1 MDIVEIKSFL
11 AVIEFRSFTLAAKR
25 VHITQSAMSKRIQ
38 KMENELGVR
47 LFIVEGS
54 KITLT
59 EAASHFVPYARQMLA
74 AYNSAIKSFK
84 DDAQM
89 LQHHVVVGAT
99 VFVSHYILPSFLSY
113 LKTID
118 SSLIIHIRT
127 MAEHDIDDYLNKG
140 TVDLVISPDR
150 DLPSKIIATELWQE
164 KYYYV
169 ANKSHELSQV
179 NRVLSLAD
187 FVNHPAIFTQK
198 SGVIRD
204 KVESAFNDKQLNL
217 NVGLEISTLDAIKS
231 LVEFNLGWSVLPSK
245 LISNQLKILDVDT
258 KDIILNFNVFYLK
271 KRMEERAITNFLH
284 IFDKWQGQN
293 LSDENKPL
301 NE

>member
-1 MDIVEIKSFL
+1 
-11 AVIEFRSFTLAAKR
+11 
-25 VHITQSAMSKRIQ
+25 
-38 KMENELGVR
+38 
-47 LFIVEGS
+47 
-54 KITLT
+54 
-59 EAASHFVPYARQMLA
+59 
-74 AYNSAIKSFK
+74 
-84 DDAQM
+84 
-89 LQHHVVVGAT
+89 
-99 VFVSHYILPSFLSY
+99 
-113 LKTID
+113 
-118 SSLIIHIRT
+118 

-187 FVNHPAIFTQK
+187 FVNYPAIFTQK

-204 KVESAFNDKQLNL
+204 KVESDFNDKQLNL
-217 NVGLEISTLDAIKS
+217 NVSLEISTLDAIKS

-301 NE
+301 NG

>member
-1 MDIVEIKSFL
+1 M
-11 AVIEFRSFTLAAKR
+11 
-25 VHITQSAMSKRIQ
+25 
-38 KMENELGVR
+38 
-47 LFIVEGS
+47 
-54 KITLT
+54 
-59 EAASHFVPYARQMLA
+59 
-74 AYNSAIKSFK
+74 
-84 DDAQM
+84 
-89 LQHHVVVGAT
+89 
-99 VFVSHYILPSFLSY
+99 PSFLSY

-187 FVNHPAIFTQK
+187 FVNYPAIFTQK

-204 KVESAFNDKQLNL
+204 KVESDFNDKQLNL
-217 NVGLEISTLDAIKS
+217 NVSLEISTLDAIKS

-301 NE
+301 NG

>member
-59 EAASHFVPYARQMLA
+59 DAASHFVPYARQMLA
-74 AYNSAIKSFK
+74 TYNSALKSFK

-89 LQHHVVVGAT
+89 LQHHIIVGAS
-99 VFVSHYILPSFLSY
+99 VFVSHYILPNFLSY
-113 LKTID
+113 LKTVD
-118 SSLIIHIRT
+118 SSLIIHIRA
-127 MAEHDIDDYLNKG
+127 MGENDIEDYLNRG
-140 TVDLVISPDR
+140 TVDVVICPERELS
-150 DLPSKIIATELWQE
+150 SKVITTQLWQE
-164 KYYYV
+164 RYYFV
-169 ANKSHELSQV
+169 VNKSHELSQI
-179 NRVLSLAD
+179 NRLVSLTD

-198 SGVIRD
+198 GGVIRD
-204 KVESAFNDKQLNL
+204 KVEKAFHKNQLNL
-217 NVGLEISTLDAIKS
+217 NVSLEISTLDAIKS

-245 LISNQLKILDVDT
+245 LLSDQLKVLNVDT
-258 KDIILNFNVFYLK
+258 KDILLNFDAFYLK
-271 KRMEERAITNFLH
+271 KRMEERAITDFLH
-284 IFDKWQGQN
+284 IFDKWQSQN
-293 LSDENKPL
+293 SIDEKAS
-301 NE
+301 

>member
-89 LQHHVVVGAT
+89 LQHHVVVWRYGICFPLYFAE
-99 VFVSHYILPSFLSY
+99 FSQLSENDRLFAHHSHQNNG
-113 LKTID
+113 
-118 SSLIIHIRT
+118 RT
-127 MAEHDIDDYLNKG
+127 RY
-140 TVDLVISPDR
+140 R
-150 DLPSKIIATELWQE
+150 
-164 KYYYV
+164 
-169 ANKSHELSQV
+169 
-179 NRVLSLAD
+179 
-187 FVNHPAIFTQK
+187 
-198 SGVIRD
+198 
-204 KVESAFNDKQLNL
+204 
-217 NVGLEISTLDAIKS
+217 
-231 LVEFNLGWSVLPSK
+231 
-245 LISNQLKILDVDT
+245 
-258 KDIILNFNVFYLK
+258 
-271 KRMEERAITNFLH
+271 
-284 IFDKWQGQN
+284 
-293 LSDENKPL
+293 
-301 NE
+301 